1 MAVLPGELIIITG
14 LSGSGKTHAMR
25 CFEDMG
31 YFCVDN
37 LPAALI
43 PVFTELCIGS
53 RRIPKIAIVVDIRER
68 QFLDEFPP
76 IYTGLKGRVRN
87 VQLLFFEA
95 TDTTLHRRFSETR
108 RPHPLSKDGGVEEGI
123 QEERRVLAPLRD
135 IADRIVDTSRFNVHE
150 LKAFIRE
157 TMLGS
162 GADDTVFV
170 SVLSFGF
177 KHGIPAESDL
187 VFDVRFLP
195 NPFFV
200 DDLRARTGLDEEVV
214 SHIRSHPRYRE
225 FLKRLEALLQ
235 FLVPEYVREGKT
247 YLTISIGCTG
257 GRHRS
262 VALAEE
268 IHRFLGARGY
278 PIRIT
283 HRDLEKE

>member
-1 MAVLPGELIIITG
+1 VPVLPGELIIITG

-68 QFLDEFPP
+68 QFLEEFPP
-76 IYTGLKGRVRN
+76 VFQGLKGRVRN

-95 TDTTLHRRFSETR
+95 SDETLHRRFSETR
-108 RPHPLSKDGGVEEGI
+108 RPHPLAKTGGVEEGI
-123 QEERRVLAPLRD
+123 REEREVLAPLRGL
-135 IADRIVDTSRFNVHE
+135 ANRIVDTSRFNVHE
-150 LKAFIRE
+150 LKTYIRE
-157 TMLGS
+157 SFAGTAGEETL
-162 GADDTVFV
+162 FV

-200 DDLRARTGLDEEVV
+200 EGLRARTGLEADVV
-214 SHIRSHPRYRE
+214 RHVKSHSRYRE
-225 FLKRLEALLQ
+225 FLKRLQALLT
-235 FLVPEYVREGKT
+235 LLIPEFIREGKT

-262 VALAEE
+262 VAVAEE
-268 IHRFLGARGY
+268 IHGLLGAKGF